1 MEDKQIQKKSLFK
14 RYKFLAIII
23 VALLGISL
31 ILFTVLGYKRVMS
44 VAAVNSQFVSRNDF
58 NKRVDAQIKYQKEQ
72 QKIDFDGEGGNK
84 KTETIKEQVLGQM
97 IEEEVIKQEAKKLN
111 LVITNEDINQEYQKM
126 VEANKGEDKLAQ
138 IISVYGYTVE
148 AFKKYN
154 LEPKLLRQK
163 VSEKLVASGDLD
175 KEAKGR
181 ADEMLKQ
188 LRSGAKFED
197 LAKSQSQDTL
207 TASKGGNMG
216 LVDPKTLP
224 QEFQKQI
231 SSIKVG
237 EVSAVFKTSYGY
249 HIAKYVKKD
258 GAKYQISQI
267 LIKPK
272 DVDAWI
278 KEKVS
283 QAKVKKYI

>member
-126 VEANKGEDKLAQ
+126 VEANKG
-138 IISVYGYTVE
+138 
-148 AFKKYN
+148 
-154 LEPKLLRQK
+154 
-163 VSEKLVASGDLD
+163 
-175 KEAKGR
+175 
-181 ADEMLKQ
+181 
-188 LRSGAKFED
+188 
-197 LAKSQSQDTL
+197 
-207 TASKGGNMG
+207 
-216 LVDPKTLP
+216 
-224 QEFQKQI
+224 
-231 SSIKVG
+231 
-237 EVSAVFKTSYGY
+237 
-249 HIAKYVKKD
+249 
-258 GAKYQISQI
+258 
-267 LIKPK
+267 
-272 DVDAWI
+272 
-278 KEKVS
+278 
-283 QAKVKKYI
+283 